1 MGYRDCPAASA
12 ARPAALIVPPPLP
25 SAQQAALRAEQV
37 RQYIRAVPL
46 SMVLL
51 GLLALL
57 LVAIVRD
64 RVPTPL
70 LALWLAGVVATGAAR
85 VVLAMS
91 ARRATSPGT
100 PFDHDHWLLRFRV
113 VMLLL
118 GCSWALAGVFPFHVT
133 DGWKLDLLMFALLGL
148 SAGALLV
155 TAFDWVGALAY
166 AAPMLLPVAWYTATH
181 PLGQLPPSLPIV
193 SLLLPVAVATMVR
206 NHRAL
211 RQSVAVTQD
220 QARREDELR
229 RAAELV
235 DRTGAVA
242 GVGGWDVDA
251 ATRALQLSP
260 HALRLLDMAP
270 DARPRIDDVTCLLA
284 PDDAR
289 RLLDAMDAT
298 LDRGEALTLE
308 LGLRTAAG
316 RQVIVRI
323 VGQPRRQGGRVVG
336 IDGAVQ
342 DVTRLHTIDRA
353 LADKHQLLEQLQRT
367 ARQGFW
373 FIDTEGRTT
382 DLNPSMTTLLG
393 RSRDEVLGLPALDF
407 FDGED
412 RQRVA
417 AAQAA
422 RRDGRDG
429 SYEVNVRRPDGSTRR
444 CLVHGSPLFDA
455 RGQRVGAVGIWTDI
469 TRRHEA
475 EEALRVSE
483 VVINGSAE
491 IISVVDGQM
500 TYHMVNDA
508 WCKATGV
515 ARDRALGRRAPV
527 VLPGVITPAWN
538 EALQRCLDSQQPDE
552 LAVVLKL
559 GDAPERHLLTSF
571 YPVTTGSQR
580 LAALV
585 TRDVTQDVVQR
596 SALITSAEY
605 LRGTLDATGDAI
617 FATDADALDEPAR
630 FANDQLLRLWG
641 LPLALRAALTSRHV
655 LERIRSLVDEP
666 DRVERQ
672 MDDIVAA
679 GVPAEYRLTLR
690 DGRIV
695 QMRFACMTLAGRKLR
710 VWSGRDV
717 TTESRAVMAREAT
730 LAEQRALLEKFPG
743 YIAVI
748 DGDNRYLHVNDRLAR
763 LFRRPAADVVG
774 RTGAEVLGEQ
784 RWRKVRQ
791 ALDQTRRVGTA
802 ISDSQYASEDGQSQ
816 LDLEV
821 THIAG
826 PRHADGSQLV
836 YSFGIDVTERKRAQ
850 AALIDALAEA
860 ERANKAKSQFLSNMS
875 HELRTPLNAVLGFG
889 QLLANRPL
897 DDEQRHQVAE
907 ILRGGRHLLGLINDL
922 LDLGRIEAGELEVV
936 CEGVDAHDAIAQSLG
951 LMQPLALERDVV
963 LRHRDGDSP
972 PALAW
977 ADPKRLRQ
985 VLLNLVSNAI
995 KYNQPGGVVVVE
1007 SEAIG
1012 DVVEFRVR
1020 DSGPGL
1026 SAEQQQRLFRPFERL
1041 DAGRG
1046 NVDGTGIGL
1055 ALSRYLVDAMGGRIG
1070 VHSEPGRGSTFWF
1083 RLRLSGQPAPVALPG
1098 EQPPPAVR
1106 RHTALYIEDNPVNLM
1121 LMSAMLEDE
1130 LDLVAEADPFK
1141 GLDKAFTLRPELIL
1155 LDIQLPGIDGY
1166 EVLRRLRA
1174 DPRTARTPVVAVSAN
1189 AMRADLAAGRAAG
1202 FDAYLTKPVDLD
1214 ELLSTLRRLLQPDTA
1229 G

>member
-1 MGYRDCPAASA
+1 
-12 ARPAALIVPPPLP
+12 
-25 SAQQAALRAEQV
+25 
-37 RQYIRAVPL
+37 
-46 SMVLL
+46 
-51 GLLALL
+51 
-57 LVAIVRD
+57 
-64 RVPTPL
+64 
-70 LALWLAGVVATGAAR
+70 
-85 VVLAMS
+85 
-91 ARRATSPGT
+91 
-100 PFDHDHWLLRFRV
+100 
-113 VMLLL
+113 
-118 GCSWALAGVFPFHVT
+118 
-133 DGWKLDLLMFALLGL
+133 
-148 SAGALLV
+148 
-155 TAFDWVGALAY
+155 
-166 AAPMLLPVAWYTATH
+166 
-181 PLGQLPPSLPIV
+181 
-193 SLLLPVAVATMVR
+193 
-206 NHRAL
+206 
-211 RQSVAVTQD
+211 
-220 QARREDELR
+220 
-229 RAAELV
+229 
-235 DRTGAVA
+235 
-242 GVGGWDVDA
+242 
-251 ATRALQLSP
+251 
-260 HALRLLDMAP
+260 
-270 DARPRIDDVTCLLA
+270 
-284 PDDAR
+284 
-289 RLLDAMDAT
+289 
-298 LDRGEALTLE
+298 
-308 LGLRTAAG
+308 
-316 RQVIVRI
+316 
-323 VGQPRRQGGRVVG
+323 
-336 IDGAVQ
+336 
-342 DVTRLHTIDRA
+342 
-353 LADKHQLLEQLQRT
+353 
-367 ARQGFW
+367 
-373 FIDTEGRTT
+373 
-382 DLNPSMTTLLG
+382 
-393 RSRDEVLGLPALDF
+393 
-407 FDGED
+407 
-412 RQRVA
+412 
-417 AAQAA
+417 
-422 RRDGRDG
+422 
-429 SYEVNVRRPDGSTRR
+429 VRRPDGSTRR

-763 LFRRPAADVVG
+763 LFRRPADDVVG

-1098 EQPPPAVR
+1098 AAAAACGAPPHRALHRGQPGQPDADVGHARGRARPGGR
-1106 RHTALYIEDNPVNLM
+1106 GRPVQGPGQGLH
-1121 LMSAMLEDE
+1121 A
-1130 LDLVAEADPFK
+1130 ATRADPA
-1141 GLDKAFTLRPELIL
+1141 GHPAARHRRLRGAAPAARRPAHRAHAGGGR
-1155 LDIQLPGIDGY
+1155 QRQRHACRPGRRPRRR
-1166 EVLRRLRA
+1166 LRRLPDQA
-1174 DPRTARTPVVAVSAN
+1174 GGP
-1189 AMRADLAAGRAAG
+1189 GRAADHAAPAAAARHRG
-1202 FDAYLTKPVDLD
+1202 LISCGPVLLPAPPMPCPCCPAPPWPPCWPLPCRPCRPPRPRCGCGCWKPP
-1214 ELLSTLRRLLQPDTA
+1214 TCT
-1229 G
+1229 